1 MTVDELKTGSKE
13 LRSTFMTEVEEAM
26 VVAFRRHTLVP
37 WMTASMPFSS
47 RSRAC
52 RARLCIGACSGI
64 ADPACL
70 TLREASQNGR
80 RSSATRP
87 MRFDMVCEAN
97 GIEHRLTKPNHPWTH
112 GQAERMNRTTK
123 DARVKRFHYDNHD
136 LLRTHLGDLMAA
148 CNFGRRLKT
157 LGGLSP

>member
-1 MTVDELKTGSKE
+1 
-13 LRSTFMTEVEEAM
+13 
-26 VVAFRRHTLVP
+26 
-37 WMTASMPFSS
+37 
-47 RSRAC
+47 
-52 RARLCIGACSGI
+52 
-64 ADPACL
+64 
-70 TLREASQNGR
+70 
-80 RSSATRP
+80 